1 MEKLLRE
8 TTAYKILSG
17 DSVQGRLSHAYLLH
31 FGDGANLRAALKIF
45 ALEFFGAREGT
56 ALHSR
61 ILGENY
67 TDLTVYPPEGKKIT
81 ADGVAEIIADGAL
94 RPMEGDKKLF
104 VITDFDSA
112 SALVQNKLLK
122 SLEEPIEGVHFLLG
136 ATATAPILDT
146 VRSRVKLLEIPPFS
160 EEQIFKALERSAPN
174 PLNREAARAA
184 DGCLGAAQSIISGVW
199 FDEVRRAAKDI
210 CSTTSRGDIGAI
222 CAEYG
227 DIKYKKELLAEM
239 QRLYFSAL
247 TEGGDLAKKLER
259 PALVYALE
267 KINGANA
274 DLKFNAYFAAL
285 LYDFLLGVIE
295 ENDKWRKLL
304 R

>member
-1 MEKLLRE
+1 MERLLKNS
-8 TTAYKILSG
+8 TAYKILSG
-17 DSVQGRLSHAYLLH
+17 DRAQGRLSHAYLLH
-31 FGDGANLRAALKIF
+31 FADGANLRAALKIF
-45 ALEFFGAREGT
+45 AAEFFGAKKGST
-56 ALHSR
+56 LYDR
-61 ILGENY
+61 IMDGSLCDF
-67 TDLTVYPPEGKKIT
+67 TLYPQEGKKIT

-94 RPMEGDKKLF
+94 RPMEGDRKLF
-104 VITDFDSA
+104 AITDFDTA

-122 SLEEPIEGVHFLLG
+122 SLEEPIAGVHFLLG

-160 EEQIFKALERSAPN
+160 EEEIFKALERSAPN

-184 DGCLGAAQSIISGVW
+184 DGSLGAAQSVISGVW
-199 FDEVRRAAKDI
+199 YDEVKRAARDI
-210 CSTTSRGDIGAI
+210 CSTVTRDNVGAV

-227 DIKYKKELLAEM
+227 EIKYKKELLAEM

-247 TEGGDLAKKLER
+247 TEGGTLSGKLTK

-274 DLKFNAYFAAL
+274 DLKYNAYFTAL

-295 ENDKWRKLL
+295 ENDKWLKL
-304 R
+304 

>member
-1 MEKLLRE
+1 MERLLKE

-17 DSVQGRLSHAYLLH
+17 DRMQGRLSHAYLLH
-31 FGDGANLRAALKIF
+31 FGDAVNLRAALKIF
-45 ALEFFGAREGT
+45 AAEFFGAKDGSH
-56 ALHSR
+56 LLGR
-61 ILGENY
+61 IASETY
-67 TDLTVYPPEGKKIT
+67 TDLTVYPQEGKKIT
-81 ADGVAEIIADGAL
+81 TDGVAEIIADGAL

-104 VITDFDSA
+104 VITDFDAA

-136 ATATAPILDT
+136 ATSIAPILDT

-160 EEQIFKALERSAPN
+160 EEEIFAALERSAPN
-174 PLNREAARAA
+174 PLNREAAKSA
-184 DGCLGAAQSIISGVW
+184 DGCLGAAQSVISGVW

-210 CSTTSRGDIGAI
+210 CFTTDKSGVGEV
-222 CAEYG
+222 CARYG
-227 DIKYKKELLAEM
+227 EIKYKRELLAEM

-247 TEGGDLAKKLER
+247 TEGGALSEKLEK

-274 DLKFNAYFAAL
+274 DLKFNAYFTGL
-285 LYDFLLGVIE
+285 LYDFLLGVTE
-295 ENDKWRKLL
+295 ENDKWRKL
-304 R
+304 

>member
-1 MEKLLRE
+1 MERLLRE

-17 DSVQGRLSHAYLLH
+17 DRAQGRLSHAYLLH
-31 FGDGANLRAALKIF
+31 FRDGANLRAALKIF
-45 ALEFFGAREGT
+45 ALEFFGAKEGT
-56 ALHSR
+56 ILYDR
-61 ILGENY
+61 ILGESY
-67 TDLTVYPPEGKKIT
+67 ADLKVYPQEGKKIA

-104 VITDFDSA
+104 IITDFESA

-122 SLEEPIEGVHFLLG
+122 SLEEPIEGIHFLLG
-136 ATATAPILDT
+136 ATATAPVLDT
-146 VRSRVKLLEIPPFS
+146 VLSRVKLLEIPPFT
-160 EEQIFKALERSAPN
+160 EEQIYAALERAGHN
-174 PLNREAARAA
+174 PLNAEAARAA
-184 DGCLGAAQSIISGVW
+184 DGCLGAAQNAVAGSW
-199 FDEVRRAAKDI
+199 FEEVRRAAKDI
-210 CSTTSRGDIGAI
+210 CSTVTVEGVGEI

-247 TEGGDLAKKLER
+247 TEGGFLSEKLEK

-274 DLKFNAYFAAL
+274 DIKFNAYFSGL
-285 LYDFLLGVIE
+285 LYDFMLGVIE
-295 ENDKWRKLL
+295 ENDKWRKL
-304 R
+304 

>member
-1 MEKLLRE
+1 MERLLKNS
-8 TTAYKILSG
+8 TAYKILSG
-17 DSVQGRLSHAYLLH
+17 DRAQGRLSHAYLLH
-31 FGDGANLRAALKIF
+31 FADGVNLRAALKIF
-45 ALEFFGAREGT
+45 AAEFFGAKKGST
-56 ALHSR
+56 LYDR
-61 ILGENY
+61 IMDGSLCDF
-67 TDLTVYPPEGKKIT
+67 TLYPQEGKKIT

-94 RPMEGDKKLF
+94 RPMEGDRKLF
-104 VITDFDSA
+104 AITDFDTA

-122 SLEEPIEGVHFLLG
+122 SLEEPIAGVHFLLG

-160 EEQIFKALERSAPN
+160 EEEIFEALERSAPN

-184 DGCLGAAQSIISGVW
+184 DGSLGAAQSAISGVW
-199 FDEVRRAAKDI
+199 YDEVKRAARDI
-210 CSTTSRGDIGAI
+210 CSTVTRDGVGAV

-227 DIKYKKELLAEM
+227 EIKYKKELLAEM

-247 TEGGDLAKKLER
+247 TEGGTLSKKLTK

-274 DLKFNAYFAAL
+274 DLKYNAYFTAL

-295 ENDKWRKLL
+295 ENDKWLKL
-304 R
+304 

>member
-17 DSVQGRLSHAYLLH
+17 DRVQGRLSHAYLLH
-31 FGDGANLRAALKIF
+31 FNDGANLRAALKIF

-56 ALHSR
+56 ALYSR
-61 ILGENY
+61 ILSENY
-67 TDLTVYPPEGKKIT
+67 TDLAVYPPEGKKIT
-81 ADGVAEIIADGAL
+81 ADGVSEIISDGAL

-104 VITDFDSA
+104 IITDFDSA

-122 SLEEPIEGVHFLLG
+122 SLEEPIEGIHFLLG
-136 ATATAPILDT
+136 AVTTAPILDT

-160 EEQIFKALERSAPN
+160 EEEIFKALERMSPN
-174 PLNREAARAA
+174 PMNREAAKSS
-184 DGCLGAAQSIISGVW
+184 DGCLGAAQSVISGGW
-199 FDEVRRAAKDI
+199 FDEVRRAALKI
-210 CSTTSRGDIGAI
+210 CSATSLSEVGEI

-227 DIKYKKELLAEM
+227 EIKYKKELLAEM

-247 TEGGDLAKKLER
+247 TEGGALSQKLEK

-274 DLKFNAYFAAL
+274 DLKFNAYFTGL
-285 LYDFLLGVIE
+285 LYDFLLGVIK
-295 ENDKWRKLL
+295 ENDKWRKL
-304 R
+304 